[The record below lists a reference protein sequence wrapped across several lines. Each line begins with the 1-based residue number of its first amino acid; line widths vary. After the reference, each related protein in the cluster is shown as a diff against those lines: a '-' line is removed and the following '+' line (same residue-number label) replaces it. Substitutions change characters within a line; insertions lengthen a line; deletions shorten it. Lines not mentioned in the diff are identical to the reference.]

1 MVTRASW
8 QTLFSFLGNVGG
20 VFNKRE
26 THFMILQRKESVL
39 VVQRSWKVSPG
50 FSSKWDKTLK
60 VKSLSSISRSVQLN
74 ESSCV
79 EFPDQW
85 EVNLRLMA
93 QPSTNEQKLSASLTT
108 SHSWIQQHIFSD
120 IKSLRSLHC
129 TAITGL
135 IDRVTQMSIVKIW
148 CRVHFLRGGV
158 YSYLPIDSL
167 IHWFAC

>member
-1 MVTRASW
+1 MW
-8 QTLFSFLGNVGG
+8 GG
-20 VFNKRE
+20 FQQKGDPFYDSSKE
-26 THFMILQRKESVL
+26 RKCLSVR
-39 VVQRSWKVSPG
+39 RSWKVSPG

-120 IKSLRSLHC
+120 IKSLCSLHC

-148 CRVHFLRGGV
+148 CRVHFLQGGV

>member
-1 MVTRASW
+1 MW
-8 QTLFSFLGNVGG
+8 GG
-20 VFNKRE
+20 FQQKGDPFYDSSKE
-26 THFMILQRKESVL
+26 RKCLS
-39 VVQRSWKVSPG
+39 VQRSWKVSPG

-108 SHSWIQQHIFSD
+108 SHSWIQQHNFSD
-120 IKSLRSLHC
+120 IKSLRSLRC

>member
-1 MVTRASW
+1 MW
-8 QTLFSFLGNVGG
+8 GG
-20 VFNKRE
+20 FQQKGDPFYDSSKE
-26 THFMILQRKESVL
+26 RKCLS
-39 VVQRSWKVSPG
+39 VQRSWKVSPG

-148 CRVHFLRGGV
+148 CRVHFLWGGV

>member
-20 VFNKRE
+20 FQQKGDPFYDSSKE
-26 THFMILQRKESVL
+26 RKCLS
-39 VVQRSWKVSPG
+39 VQRSWKVSPG